1 MRLSSSMGVNVR
13 LAFICA
19 LFGGCALV
27 LVWRMFSLQ
36 VRDVSRYQ
44 QLADDERRAQI
55 PIVPRRG
62 SLIDTNGNPL
72 AVSVEYD
79 SVYVLGPMVEDPDAV
94 AAALSPI
101 LGLPAADI
109 RADID
114 KDNNQPVV
122 LKSQVPSA
130 VSSQVTRLNLE
141 GVY

>member
-1 MRLSSSMGVNVR
+1 MRLTHVNVR

-19 LFGGCALV
+19 LFAGIALV

-36 VRDVSRYQ
+36 VRDVGRYQ

-62 SLIDTNGNPL
+62 SLIDTHGNPL
-72 AVSVEYD
+72 AVSVEYY
-79 SVYVLGPMVEDPDAV
+79 SVYVLGPLVEDPDAT

-101 LGLPAADI
+101 LDRPAADI

-114 KDNNQPVV
+114 KDNKQPVV

-130 VSSQVTRLNLE
+130 VSSQVSQLN
-141 GVY
+141 